1 MEEIWKDIKNYEGIY
16 QISNLGK
23 VKNIKKQKILKPLN
37 INNYL
42 RVVLSK
48 KGKVQ
53 NKYIHRLVAETF
65 IPNDNNYKEINHKDE
80 NSMNNQIDNLE
91 WCNRKYNINYGTG
104 NLRRSISEKKTKN
117 KELINCEGSVV
128 MCT

>member
-1 MEEIWKDIKNYEGIY
+1 METWKDIKDYEGLY
-16 QISNLGK
+16 QISNLGR

-104 NLRRSISEKKTKN
+104 NLRRSISEKKTKS

>member
-1 MEEIWKDIKNYEGIY
+1 METWKDIKGYEGLY
-16 QISNLGK
+16 QISNLGR
-23 VKNIKKQKILKPLN
+23 VKNIKKQKILNPLN

-42 RVVLSK
+42 KVVLSK

-80 NSMNNQIDNLE
+80 NSLNNCLSNLE
-91 WCNRKYNINYGTG
+91 WCNHKYNINYGTG
-104 NLRRSISEKKTKN
+104 NLRRSISEKKTKS
-117 KELINCEGSVV
+117 KESINCEGSVA